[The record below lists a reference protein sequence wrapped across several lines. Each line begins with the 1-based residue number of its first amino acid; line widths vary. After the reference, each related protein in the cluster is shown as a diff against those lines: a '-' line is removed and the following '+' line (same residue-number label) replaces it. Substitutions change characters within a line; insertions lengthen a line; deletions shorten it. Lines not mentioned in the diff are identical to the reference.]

1 MMTLPQFLWLLVLM
15 FILTLTPFLIFAGA
29 L

>member
-15 FILTLTPFLIFAGA
+15 FILALTPFLIVAGA

>member
-15 FILTLTPFLIFAGA
+15 FILTLTPFLIVAGA